1 MTRRRKCIVCS
12 EVTSAPRPNKRS
24 SSCTL
29 DEQLTVIYFLKKF
42 FSFPILPE
50 NIQACRDDE
59 SSQSSKSSHQQEI
72 LQLMLQTEGN
82 PSTWFSFC
90 CKCLEWVSE
99 ARELHLQL
107 LMLERKLVELRS
119 NVETRLWDSYEYEAL
134 GDYKSERETIK
145 VILDDNYERVEG
157 FSRKIR
163 RNIRENIAMK
173 SMFPFEIFE
182 YMLHGLYK

>member
-1 MTRRRKCIVCS
+1 MTRRRKCIVCL

-24 SSCTL
+24 SSSSTL

-59 SSQSSKSSHQQEI
+59 PSPSSKSSHQQEI
-72 LQLMLQTEGN
+72 LQFMLQTEGN

-90 CKCLEWVSE
+90 FKCLEWVSE

-134 GDYKSERETIK
+134 GDYKSEQETF
-145 VILDDNYERVEG
+145 NERVEG
-157 FSRKIR
+157 FSLKIR

-182 YMLHGLYK
+182 YMLYGLYRLVK